1 LLRRHNASVWNQ
13 QSRNIKVT
21 ASSTK
26 DNVVE
31 PSTWANFPTGKR
43 IEVSSSAGANYIV
56 QPGALAA
63 GYTE

>member
-1 LLRRHNASVWNQ
+1 MVGTS
-13 QSRNIKVT
+13 SIVT
-21 ASSTK
+21 AEDLGPNTK